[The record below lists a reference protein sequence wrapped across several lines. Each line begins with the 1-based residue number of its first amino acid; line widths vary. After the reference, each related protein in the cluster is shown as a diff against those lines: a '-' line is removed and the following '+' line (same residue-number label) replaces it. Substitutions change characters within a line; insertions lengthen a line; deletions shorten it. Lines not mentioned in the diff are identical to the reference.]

1 MGPIMGT
8 LMGRGGGVHSD
19 VRSPTQIVVIRSSW
33 KMGKIIMGVISWPSL
48 ISSQIASATCVVAF
62 LYKKFALSAF

>member
-19 VRSPTQIVVIRSSW
+19 VRSPTQIVVIRSS
-33 KMGKIIMGVISWPSL
+33 
-48 ISSQIASATCVVAF
+48 
-62 LYKKFALSAF
+62 